1 MEVYRTEEE
10 QVEAIKDWWRQ
21 NGRSVI
27 IGLLLAL
34 AAVVGWRTW
43 QDKSRA
49 DTEAASAQFQLL
61 LQRLDAGEGREVVEI
76 GRSIIA
82 EHGSTPYAALA
93 ALSLAQQ
100 AVDQGDLDGAGAHL
114 RWVRENAKVE
124 EVRML
129 AQVRLARVLVAQ
141 GSTDEALQQ
150 LSGLESGSFASIAE
164 EVKGDAYLAQG
175 RRADARR
182 AYEAALAASTEVPAR
197 QQQLRMKVDDLADAA
212 AAADTGA
219 AAQ

>member
-10 QVEAIKDWWRQ
+10 QVEALKDWWKE

-27 IGLLLAL
+27 VGVALAL
-34 AAVVGWRTW
+34 AAVFGWRYW
-43 QDKSRA
+43 QDSTRTQA
-49 DTEAASAQFQLL
+49 ESVSTLYQQLL
-61 LQRLDAGEGREVVEI
+61 VRLDAGEGREVVEVA
-76 GRSIIA
+76 RRIIA
-82 EHGSTPYAALA
+82 EHASTPYAALA
-93 ALSLAQQ
+93 SLSLAQQ

-114 RWVRENAKVE
+114 RWVMANAKVD

-141 GSTDEALQQ
+141 GKTDEALQQ
-150 LSGLESGSFASIAE
+150 LTGVSGGSFAAMVE

-182 AYEAALAASTEVPAR
+182 AYEAALAGVTDVPAK
-197 QQQLRMKVDDLADAA
+197 QQVLRMKVDDLADA
-212 AAADTGA
+212 GA